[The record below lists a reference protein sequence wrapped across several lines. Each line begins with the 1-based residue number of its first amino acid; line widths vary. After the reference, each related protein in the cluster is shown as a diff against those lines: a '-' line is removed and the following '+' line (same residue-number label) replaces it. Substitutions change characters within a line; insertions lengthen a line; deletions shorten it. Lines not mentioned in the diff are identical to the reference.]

1 VLLNIIKRL
10 HTRRLLSKQK
20 YLIRVLA
27 MQAKDGIVT
36 TTEDL
41 KILIK
46 EGIIFFLE

>member
-1 VLLNIIKRL
+1 
-10 HTRRLLSKQK
+10 
-20 YLIRVLA
+20 

-46 EGIIFFLE
+46 EGIIFFLELGS